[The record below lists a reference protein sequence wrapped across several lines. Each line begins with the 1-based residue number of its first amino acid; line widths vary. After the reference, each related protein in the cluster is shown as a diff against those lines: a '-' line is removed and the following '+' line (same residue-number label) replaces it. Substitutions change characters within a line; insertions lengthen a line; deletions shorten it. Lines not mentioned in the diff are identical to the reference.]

1 MNQQNIKVIFS
12 FLPENT
18 CTWYN
23 VNYNT
28 LFVLKKGIVIYDK
41 LDYIYIKK
49 NVTYKHFKLKVPYC
63 QHENITCMYNQ
74 NEIVIVI
81 KFVEIKNFFFILFEK
96 APQMPCTEIQCT
108 FYEIFK

>member
-28 LFVLKKGIVIYDK
+28 LFVKKKGIVIYDK

-49 NVTYKHFKLKVPYC
+49 MLRTSILK
-63 QHENITCMYNQ
+63 
-74 NEIVIVI
+74 
-81 KFVEIKNFFFILFEK
+81 
-96 APQMPCTEIQCT
+96 
-108 FYEIFK
+108 